1 MTKSL
6 IRLIV
11 LCTALITS
19 AGATTA
25 INPNYNPKKLP
36 TTDIR
41 KFTTVVEHIRNYY
54 VTEVPD
60 NVLFENAIR
69 GMLNG
74 LDPHSAYL
82 DEAEFDDLRANTSG
96 KFGGLGIEVTMD
108 EGFVK
113 IISPIDDSPATRADL
128 RSGDLIIKLD
138 DIAVRDISL
147 KDAVEKMKGAPGSTI
162 KLTILRKGE
171 DKPLL
176 KEVTREFIVV
186 NSVKSKILEN
196 NYAYL
201 RVAQFQSDS
210 GYELKKAIKKIL
222 NDKSLEIKGMVLD
235 LRNNPGG
242 ILDAAVEISDIF
254 LDKATLGYDGVIVST
269 KGRTADSE
277 TSEKASNK
285 DLTNNLPLIVLVNGG
300 SASAAEIVGAALKAH
315 KRAIIMGTTTFG
327 KGSVQTIIPFRDNK
341 SGLKITTAL
350 YYTPTGQS
358 IQATGIEPDIIVES
372 LAMPEKP
379 TKQVTADQLMLREA
393 DLQGHLTSKKATPKA
408 QDSGKKEDILYT
420 DYQLQQALNLLK
432 GIRAYK

>member
-1 MTKSL
+1 MIKL
-6 IRLIV
+6 LKLLLNLLIV
-11 LCTALITS
+11 CALFC
-19 AGATTA
+19 TTA
-25 INPNYNPKKLP
+25 SHADSKLP

-54 VTEVPD
+54 VTDVPD

-82 DEAEFDDLRANTSG
+82 DVTDFNDLRSSTSG
-96 KFGGLGIEVTMD
+96 KFVGLGIEVTME

-113 IISPIDDSPATRADL
+113 IITPIDDSPATKADL
-128 RSGDLIIKLD
+128 RSGDLIIRLD
-138 DIAVRDISL
+138 DVSVRDLTL
-147 KDAVEKMKGAPGSTI
+147 KDALDRMQGTPGSKI

-171 DKPLL
+171 EKPLI
-176 KEVTREFIVV
+176 KDVTRAVIAV
-186 NSVKSKILEN
+186 NS
-196 NYAYL
+196 YAYL
-201 RVAQFQSDS
+201 RVSLFQSDS
-210 GYELKKAIKKIL
+210 GQELKKAIKKII

-269 KGRTADSE
+269 KGRDEDSE
-277 TSEKASNK
+277 IRETASNR
-285 DLTNNLPLIVLVNGG
+285 DLTNNLPLIVLVNRG
-300 SASAAEIVGAALKAH
+300 SASAAEIVTAALQTH

-341 SGLKITTAL
+341 SGLKLTTAL
-350 YYTPTGQS
+350 YYAPNGRS
-358 IQATGIEPDIIVES
+358 IQATGVQPDIIVES
-372 LAMPEKP
+372 IEMPEHNGKH
-379 TKQVTADQLMLREA
+379 ASNEQLMLREA
-393 DLQGHLTSKKATPKA
+393 DLQGHLTSQKAEQVNSKIE
-408 QDSGKKEDILYT
+408 QNSILYK
-420 DYQLQQALNLLK
+420 DYQLQQAINLLK